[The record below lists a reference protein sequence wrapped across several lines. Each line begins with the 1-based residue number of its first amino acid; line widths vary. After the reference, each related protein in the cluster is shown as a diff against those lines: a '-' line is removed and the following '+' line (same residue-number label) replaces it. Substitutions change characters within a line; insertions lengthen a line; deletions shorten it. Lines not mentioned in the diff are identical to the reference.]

1 MKGRHLLAALGAVA
15 AFAPAAARA
24 SGPSEEAFFDI
35 VLKGL
40 NLLLVVGA
48 IVWFG
53 GASIKGFFRDR
64 RNTISTDLDAAAK
77 LLGETEKK
85 YAEWERR
92 VAGLDAELAG
102 IREEARQRADAERDR
117 ILAEAEVA
125 AERLRRDAAAAL
137 EQETRRARAE
147 LRAEAAELAVSLAG
161 KLLRDGVSAA
171 DGDRMIDEFVSK
183 LEQGAPRGASAREGA
198 SRA

>member
-1 MKGRHLLAALGAVA
+1 MRRRLLPALWVALAV
-15 AFAPAAARA
+15 FAPGAAYA
-24 SGPSEEAFFDI
+24 SGPAEEELFDI
-35 VLKGL
+35 LLKGL
-40 NLLLVVGA
+40 NLALVIGA

-53 GASIKGFFRDR
+53 GAPIKSFFGDR
-64 RNTISTDLDAAAK
+64 RKTISTELDAAAK

-92 VAGLDAELAG
+92 VAGLDAELAE
-102 IREEARQRADAERDR
+102 IREQARQRADAERNR

-125 AERLRRDAAAAL
+125 AERLRRDAASAL

-161 KLLRDGVSAA
+161 KLLREGVNSS

-183 LEQGAPRGASAREGA
+183 LEQGGSRSNTARGGA
-198 SRA
+198 

>member
-1 MKGRHLLAALGAVA
+1 MRRRLLPALCLALAAIAPGAA
-15 AFAPAAARA
+15 HA
-24 SGPSEEAFFDI
+24 SGPAEEELLDI
-35 VLKGL
+35 LLKGL
-40 NLLLVVGA
+40 NLALVIGA

-53 GASIKGFFRDR
+53 GAPIKSFFGDR
-64 RNTISTDLDAAAK
+64 RKSISTELGAAAK

-102 IREEARQRADAERDR
+102 IREQARQRADAERDR

-125 AERLRRDAAAAL
+125 AERLRRDAASAL

-147 LRAEAAELAVSLAG
+147 LRAEAAELAVTLAG
-161 KLLRDGVSAA
+161 KLLREGVSSS

-183 LEQGAPRGASAREGA
+183 LEQGGSRGDTARGGA
-198 SRA
+198 